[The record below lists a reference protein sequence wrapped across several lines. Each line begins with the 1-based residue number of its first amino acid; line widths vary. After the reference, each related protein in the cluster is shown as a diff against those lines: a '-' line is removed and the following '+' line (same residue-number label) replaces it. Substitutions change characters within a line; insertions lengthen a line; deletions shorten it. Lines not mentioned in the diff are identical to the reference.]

1 LYLVALIDI
10 FFPMNRIPFFLRVAA
25 FGALLGWAWGCAG
38 SSNAAKDSAGQEGGG
53 GVSPKVRVRL
63 QEQAL
68 DRFIQ
73 GAVYDAKGD
82 YAKAILEYQDALRF
96 DQQPAIHHAL
106 SRDYMLLD
114 KYPLAAQHARDAI
127 TLDSLTI
134 EYREQLGRVYL
145 QAFQTDLAIRE
156 YEAIVRIDSTYV
168 SGWYTLA
175 GLYQGTKPLKA
186 LHIYDRLIEQEGDA
200 WELLLMSAELE
211 RKLGRNSEAAERY
224 RRMLEIDPS
233 NRPLQRQLAET
244 YVRAGSTDSA
254 IVVLEA
260 MLEVDENDVET
271 AAALADAYLQ
281 KGQFSKAIPLYE
293 QVLQRVANNP
303 ELMLR
308 VGVSYFGQ
316 IQADSTFAPKAEQV
330 LQRVSQMRPDD
341 WRPFFYLGAIAATKG
356 QDSVAA
362 VYFERVTK
370 LEKANFD
377 AWWFLAT
384 FRFDRNQLRETI
396 DILSQAR
403 LALPADARLL
413 FLQGLSYSRLGE
425 KDSAITLLEQSL
437 ELDPNDMNALSTL
450 ALEYDGLKQFE
461 KSDALYERAL
471 AIDPESALILNNYA
485 YSLAERNVQLQR
497 SLSMSEK
504 AVKAEPE
511 NPSYLDTLGW
521 IYFRL
526 GRYDEAESFI
536 LRAIK
541 AGEASAVVLEH
552 MGDVSIQLG
561 KTDQARD
568 YWQQAL
574 AKDPSN
580 QALRDKLAGTPK

>member
-1 LYLVALIDI
+1 MI
-10 FFPMNRIPFFLRVAA
+10 RIPCIVTGAA
-25 FGALLGWAWGCAG
+25 FGAVLGLLWGCSG
-38 SSNAAKDSAGQEGGG
+38 SSKSTTDSTGQVRGAAVNPEVQA
-53 GVSPKVRVRL
+53 RL
-63 QEQAL
+63 KEQAM
-68 DRFIQ
+68 DRFVQ
-73 GAVYDAKGD
+73 GALYDAKGD
-82 YAKAILEYQDALRF
+82 YAKAILEYQDALRY
-96 DQQPAIHHAL
+96 DQQAAIHHAL
-106 SRDYMLLD
+106 SRDYMLLE

-127 TLDSLTI
+127 SLDSLTI

-156 YEAIVRIDSTYV
+156 YEAIVRIDSTYA
-168 SGWYTLA
+168 SAWYTLA
-175 GLYQGTKPLKA
+175 GLYQATKPLKA
-186 LHIYDRLIEQEGDA
+186 LEIYDRLIEEEGDA
-200 WELLLMSAELE
+200 WELLLVSAELE
-211 RKLGRNSEAAERY
+211 RKLGRFGDAADRY

-260 MLEVDENDVET
+260 MLEVEQDDVEAT
-271 AAALADAYLQ
+271 ATLADAYLQ
-281 KGQFSKAIPLYE
+281 KGEFSKAIPLYE
-293 QVLQRVANNP
+293 RVLERVSNNP

-316 IQADSTFAPKAEQV
+316 IQTDSSFAPKAEEV
-330 LQRVSQMRPDD
+330 LQRVSIMTPND
-341 WRPFFYLGAIAATKG
+341 WRPFFYLGAIAATRG

-362 VYFERVTK
+362 THFERVTE
-370 LEKANFD
+370 LEKANFE

-396 DILSQAR
+396 AIVSQAR

-425 KDSAITLLEQSL
+425 KDSAVALLEQSL
-437 ELDPNDMNALSTL
+437 AMDPDDMNALSTL

-471 AIDPESALILNNYA
+471 TIDPESALIMNNYA
-485 YSLAERNVQLQR
+485 YSLAERGLQLDR
-497 SLSMSEK
+497 SLVMAEK

-511 NPSYLDTLGW
+511 NASYLDTLGW
-521 IYFRL
+521 VYFRL
-526 GRYDEAESFI
+526 GRYDEAERFI
-536 LRAIK
+536 ARAIN

-552 MGDVSIQLG
+552 MGDVSIKLG
-561 KTDQARD
+561 KTAQARD

-574 AKDPSN
+574 AKDPTN
-580 QALRDKLAGTPK
+580 QTLKDKLAGMPQ

>member
-1 LYLVALIDI
+1 MIRTLSVLKGATLWAVLAL
-10 FFPMNRIPFFLRVAA
+10 
-25 FGALLGWAWGCAG
+25 AWGCSSSPVTTTG
-38 SSNAAKDSAGQEGGG
+38 SSGPEGST
-53 GVSPKVRVRL
+53 SPEIQARL
-63 QEQAL
+63 KEQAM
-68 DRFIQ
+68 DRFVQ
-73 GAVYDAKGD
+73 GALYDAKGD
-82 YAKAILEYQDALRF
+82 YAKAILEYQDALRY
-96 DQQPAIHHAL
+96 DQQAAVHHAL
-106 SRDYMLLD
+106 SRDYMLLE

-127 TLDSLTI
+127 SLDSLTI

-156 YEAIVRIDSTYV
+156 YEAIVRIDSTYA
-168 SGWYTLA
+168 SAWYTLA
-175 GLYQGTKPLKA
+175 GLYQATKPLKA
-186 LHIYDRLIEQEGDA
+186 LEIYDRLIEVEGDA
-200 WELLLMSAELE
+200 WELLLVSAELE
-211 RKLGRNSEAAERY
+211 RKLGRFGDAAVRY

-244 YVRAGSTDSA
+244 YARAGSTDSA

-260 MLEVDENDVET
+260 MLEVEEDDVEA

-281 KGQFSKAIPLYE
+281 KGEFSKAIPLYE
-293 QVLQRVANNP
+293 RVLQRVSNNP

-316 IQADSTFAPKAEQV
+316 IEADSTFAPKAQAL
-330 LQRVSQMRPDD
+330 LQRVSVMTPDD
-341 WRPFFYLGAIAATKG
+341 WRPFFYLGAIAATRG

-362 VYFERVTK
+362 THFERVTE
-370 LEKANFD
+370 LEKANFE

-396 DILSQAR
+396 EILSRAR
-403 LALPADARLL
+403 LALPEDARLL
-413 FLQGLSYSRLGE
+413 FLQGLSYSRLGV
-425 KDSAITLLEQSL
+425 KDSAVALLEQSL
-437 ELDPNDMNALSTL
+437 KLDPNDMNALSTL
-450 ALEYDGLKQFE
+450 ALEYDGLKEFE

-471 AIDPESALILNNYA
+471 TIDPTSALILNNYA
-485 YSLAERNVQLQR
+485 YSLAERGIQLER
-497 SLSMSEK
+497 SLSMAEV

-526 GRYDEAESFI
+526 GRYDEAERLI
-536 LRAIK
+536 LRAIN

-552 MGDVSIQLG
+552 MGDVSIKLG
-561 KTDQARD
+561 KTAQARD

-574 AKDPSN
+574 AKDPAN
-580 QALRDKLAGTPK
+580 QAIKDKLAGVSE